1 MKRKIFIIAFMIMLS
16 TMYIIQQTKSTDELT
31 VINTE
36 LIINEESDMKE
47 ELISYIELIDNSL
60 ITQSSYTYSNTLS
73 ENYDFLVNFAISFI
87 LKNKEYYKDNIINGE
102 AYKYIKENNIYETD
116 EYVSKDKIYEITNDV
131 FGESYFYIINE
142 QFKDSELIPLLL
154 LEDKSFSMKIEDI
167 INIIKKDDNY
177 EVYVKYKDNDIIY
190 KYTFKKIANKLVIKN
205 LTIGE

>member
-47 ELISYIELIDNSL
+47 ELISYIDLIDNSL

-102 AYKYIKENNIYETD
+102 TYKYIKEDNIYETD

-167 INIIKKDDNY
+167 LNIIKKDDNY

-190 KYTFKKIANKLVIKN
+190 KYAFKKIANKLVIKN
-205 LTIGE
+205 LSIGE

>member
-31 VINTE
+31 IINTE

-47 ELISYIELIDNSL
+47 ELISYIDLIDNSL

-102 AYKYIKENNIYETD
+102 IYKYIKEDNIYETD

-190 KYTFKKIANKLVIKN
+190 KYTFKKIVNKLVIKN
-205 LTIGE
+205 LSIGE